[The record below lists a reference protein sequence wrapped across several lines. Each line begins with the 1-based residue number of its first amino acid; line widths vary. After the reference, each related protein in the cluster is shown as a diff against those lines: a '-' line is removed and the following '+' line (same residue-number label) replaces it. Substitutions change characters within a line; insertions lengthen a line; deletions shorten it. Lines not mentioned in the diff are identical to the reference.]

1 MSISLRHLAG
11 LAVPAVVGALT
22 LPACK
27 GAVSFELET
36 PTTEAKGRT
45 SCPELTAACDV
56 PSVTR
61 RVCDL
66 IAAGWPIART
76 RGRVR
81 TKRGAWRRATFYEL
95 TGPHAQGDLFGNP
108 AE

>member
-1 MSISLRHLAG
+1 MSRQHPADP
-11 LAVPAVVGALT
+11 AQAPAVDDVHAQHARIVAHLKANG
-22 LPACK
+22 C
-27 GAVSFELET
+27 
-36 PTTEAKGRT
+36 T
-45 SCPELTAACDV
+45 SCADLAAACDV

-95 TGPHAQGDLFGNP
+95 TGAPAQGDLFGNP
-108 AE
+108 DR